1 MIEQPEYLFK
11 IMTTERWAIS
21 QQENKLILDRVA
33 DHDFIHLAEEGQVE
47 RIAKKFFDAQLIVV
61 LKLDPTRLLGQLVY
75 ESNPGGVSKY
85 WHLYDGSIPMEA
97 VVDVG
102 DHS

>member
-1 MIEQPEYLFK
+1 MTEQPEYLFK

-21 QQENKLILDRVA
+21 RQENKLILDSAA

-47 RIAKKFFDAQLIVV
+47 RIASKFFGAQTIVV
-61 LKLDPTRLLGQLVY
+61 LKIDPKRLPGQLVY

-85 WHLYDGSIPMEA
+85 WHLYNGSIPMEA
-97 VVDVG
+97 VVGVG
-102 DHS
+102 SNS